1 MKWLWGI
8 IAVVAAVAVG
18 VVIGFNCG
26 GKSKMSDIKITDP
39 DIVAVLDNFIKND
52 VETRGNLSR
61 DMRHYIVIGAHV
73 AT

>member
-26 GKSKMSDIKITDP
+26 GKSKMSDIKKQIQ
-39 DIVAVLDNFIKND
+39 ILLLFWII
-52 VETRGNLSR
+52 L
-61 DMRHYIVIGAHV
+61 
-73 AT
+73 